1 MDRSSMW
8 RRTVRRTAGLLA
20 LAIGIWGAGAVRAQ
34 TPAQPEQTV
43 EPLQATPTAARTGP
57 PPATATL
64 AATLPATPPGTLP
77 ATVGTPAPGT
87 AAPGATAKPS
97 EAAETLP
104 NEERPIIILD
114 RYDVEPGAPLAGQTF
129 RLKLKLRNKGEHL
142 AENVRVSLASST
154 FLPVNEG
161 SLVYSNAI
169 DEGDSDS
176 IETDLRVA
184 ADAKA
189 GSHPITVGLRWD
201 DSWGGTYS
209 DEVTIGIE
217 VGGSGAA
224 RPILAVTGTR
234 LPGRVVPG
242 IPFTLQLDLLNTG
255 GKEARAVNVAPT
267 QGALALVGGAG
278 SLVNIAPG
286 ASATITVRLVAA
298 QVQVPGATSQTIE
311 LRYDSPEGEHFADP
325 QPLGLSI
332 SGDAATGPLP
342 LITAYRLNGKENAEI
357 HPGET
362 FSLEL
367 DLVNAGAGAAQQ
379 TRMVLGA
386 GGAGAGAG
394 SAAGASAGAASL
406 GVFAPV
412 GTSNVRFLDRM
423 PAGQV
428 RTETMS
434 LVVDGAAKPGVYTL
448 EVGFQ
453 FVDADGEAQSASSV
467 VSILVSRKLN
477 LVINPVQVVTST
489 LTGQPMSFVVDIV
502 NQGSSTVNLGNAEVL
517 TDGHFALGLTTPQY
531 IGQLDAAGFYTLQAD
546 LVPTR
551 AGKAE
556 VTVRVHYQDDFNRE
570 QTLERV
576 FPVLVEAP
584 EKAPVDPETLQ
595 PRLEEGPLVLRI
607 LKGLLGLGASPKLVI
622 PEGPPAGDGD
632 APLEAPPD
640 GAIMIAPQG

>member
-1 MDRSSMW
+1 MDRSHMR
-8 RRTVRRTAGLLA
+8 RRTLRWSTGLLA
-20 LAIGIWGAGAVRAQ
+20 LAALAWGVGAVRAQ
-34 TPAQPEQTV
+34 APVQPEQTV
-43 EPLQATPTAARTGP
+43 EPQQATATASRTAL

-64 AATLPATPPGTLP
+64 VVTPPATPAGTLP
-77 ATVGTPAPGT
+77 ATVGTPAT
-87 AAPGATAKPS
+87 GATARPS
-97 EAAETLP
+97 EAPETLP

-129 RLKLKLRNKGEHL
+129 RLKLELRNKGEHL
-142 AENVRVSLASST
+142 AENIRVSLASSS
-154 FLPVNEG
+154 FLPVREG

-169 DEGDSDS
+169 DEGDGDS
-176 IETDLRVA
+176 IETELRVA

-209 DEVTIGIE
+209 DEVTIGVE

-234 LPGRVVPG
+234 LPARVVPG

-278 SLVNIAPG
+278 TLVNIAPG
-286 ASATITVRLVAA
+286 ASATVTVRLVAA
-298 QVQVPGATSQTIE
+298 QVQVPGASSQTIE
-311 LRYDSPEGEHFADP
+311 LRYDAPEGEHFADP
-325 QPLGLSI
+325 HPLGLSI

-342 LITAYRLNGKENAEI
+342 LIAAYRLNGEENAEI

-367 DLVNAGAGAAQQ
+367 DLINAGAGAAQQ
-379 TRMVLGA
+379 TRMILGA
-386 GGAGAGAG
+386 GGAGSGTGAG
-394 SAAGASAGAASL
+394 SAAAAGAASL

-412 GTSNVRFLDRM
+412 GTSNVRFLDLM
-423 PAGQV
+423 PAGQS
-428 RTETMS
+428 RTEAVR

-489 LTGQPMSFVVDIV
+489 LTGQPMTFVVDIV
-502 NQGSSTVNLGNAEVL
+502 NQGGSTVNLGNAEVL
-517 TDGHFALGLTTPQY
+517 ADGHFALGATVPQY
-531 IGQLDAAGFYTLQAD
+531 IGQLDAAGFYTLQSD
-546 LVPTR
+546 LLPTR
-551 AGKAE
+551 AGQAE

-576 FPVLVEAP
+576 FPVLVEALEEP
-584 EKAPVDPETLQ
+584 PVDPEALE

-622 PEGPPAGDGD
+622 PEPEGPPAGDG
-632 APLEAPPD
+632 AVPFEAPPG
-640 GAIMIAPQG
+640 GAVKIEPQG

>member
-1 MDRSSMW
+1 MDRSHMR
-8 RRTVRRTAGLLA
+8 RRTPRWSTGLLA
-20 LAIGIWGAGAVRAQ
+20 SAVLAWGAGAVRAQ
-34 TPAQPEQTV
+34 APLQPEQTA
-43 EPLQATPTAARTGP
+43 EPQQATATASRTVL

-64 AATLPATPPGTLP
+64 VVSPPATPAGTLP
-77 ATVGTPAPGT
+77 ATAGTPPV
-87 AAPGATAKPS
+87 GATAKPS
-97 EAAETLP
+97 EAPETLP

-129 RLKLKLRNKGEHL
+129 RLKLELRNKGEHL
-142 AENVRVSLASST
+142 AENIRVSLSSSS
-154 FLPVNEG
+154 FLPVREG

-169 DEGDSDS
+169 DEGDGDS
-176 IETDLRVA
+176 IETELRVA

-209 DEVTIGIE
+209 DEVTIGVE

-234 LPGRVVPG
+234 LPARVVPG

-278 SLVNIAPG
+278 TLVNIAPG
-286 ASATITVRLVAA
+286 ASATVTVRLVAA
-298 QVQVPGATSQTIE
+298 QVQVPGASSQTVE

-325 QPLGLSI
+325 HPLGLSI
-332 SGDAATGPLP
+332 TGDAATGPLP
-342 LITAYRLNGKENAEI
+342 LIAAYRLNGEENAEI

-379 TRMVLGA
+379 TRMILGS
-386 GGAGAGAG
+386 GGAGSGAG
-394 SAAGASAGAASL
+394 SGSAAAAGAASL

-412 GTSNVRFLDRM
+412 GTSNVRFLDLM
-423 PAGQV
+423 PAGQS
-428 RTETMS
+428 RTES
-434 LVVDGAAKPGVYTL
+434 LRLVVDGAAKPGVYTL

-489 LTGQPMSFVVDIV
+489 LTGQPMTFVVDIV
-502 NQGSSTVNLGNAEVL
+502 NQGSSTVNLGNAELL
-517 TDGHFALGLTTPQY
+517 TDGHFALGATVPQY
-531 IGQLDAAGFYTLQAD
+531 IGQLDAAGFYTLQGD

-570 QTLERV
+570 QILERV
-576 FPVLVEAP
+576 FPVLVEALEEP
-584 EKAPVDPETLQ
+584 PVDPETLK
-595 PRLEEGPLVLRI
+595 PRLEEGPLALRI

-622 PEGPPAGDGD
+622 PEAEGPPAGDG
-632 APLEAPPD
+632 ALPLEPPG
-640 GAIMIAPQG
+640 GAVKIEPQG